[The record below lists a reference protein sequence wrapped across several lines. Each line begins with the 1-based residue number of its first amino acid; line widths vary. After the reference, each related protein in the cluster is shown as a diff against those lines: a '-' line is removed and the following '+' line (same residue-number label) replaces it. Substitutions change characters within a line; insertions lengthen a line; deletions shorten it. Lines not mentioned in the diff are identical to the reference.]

1 MKNAHKAT
9 TRPLRQLLRL
19 TVGVHVVW
27 TGNIKMQMTSLG
39 LRALLGK
46 HVVQGKKEARHRKL

>member
-1 MKNAHKAT
+1 M
-9 TRPLRQLLRL
+9 RPLHQLLRL

-46 HVVQGKKEARHRKL
+46 HVVPEKKEARHRKL